1 MMASD
6 TMLYA
11 WARPLE
17 IDPRLDH
24 TWVTDYQPAS
34 SYADIQAVV
43 KANKNY
49 WFCWGDFHT
58 NNYRAIGDGGA
69 KAQLAKCLVTPNDPK
84 AHGTIFRYAIDGVC
98 HQLANQVLY
107 STQAQLVVSK
117 ANGYG
122 ISSFLYGPYGLK
134 HTEWVAQIHACTS
147 LGTRLMD
154 DIDKIVTQALGD
166 RATPDTVEA
175 LRDLRAE
182 FQRSVQ
188 DLGQQ
193 SFVTSTEGGTKGI
206 NDKVSHFMQEAHKI
220 LGDEGFKAVF
230 ETEYAD
236 DFKLVDPDMFAA
248 SEKQYAEHLK
258 MIKEHIKPKVE
269 DLKSHNE
276 D

>member
-1 MMASD
+1 MASD
-6 TMLYA
+6 TILYA
-11 WARPLE
+11 WARPLQ

-34 SYADIQAVV
+34 QYADLKAVE

-58 NNYRAIGDGGA
+58 NTYRAIGDGGA
-69 KAQLAKCLVTPNDPK
+69 EARLTKCLVSPNDPD

-107 STQAQLVVSK
+107 STPTQLVVSK
-117 ANGYG
+117 ARGYG

-134 HTEWVAQIHACTS
+134 HTEWVAKIHACTIS
-147 LGTRLMD
+147 EAGTMD
-154 DIDKIVTQALGD
+154 KFDQIVTQALGK
-166 RATPDTVEA
+166 RATPDAVDA
-175 LRDLRAE
+175 LKNLRDE

-193 SFVTSTEGGTKGI
+193 SFVTRAEGGATDI
-206 NDKVSHFMQEAHKI
+206 NDKISHFTQEAHKI

-230 ETEYAD
+230 ETEFAD
-236 DFKLVDPDMFAA
+236 DLKLIDPKMLAA
-248 SEKQYAEHLK
+248 SEANYAK
-258 MIKEHIKPKVE
+258 N
-269 DLKSHNE
+269 LKSQTDE
-276 D
+276 